1 MFYLYFDV
9 QIARHELGHSLGM
22 GHTYTHAYPP
32 GWDCGPS
39 GAIMSGNDR
48 TEWNPCGKMDF
59 KRMYTQYSA
68 NWCLPSKQIVQ
79 NVVKRQERESR
90 KGKCSNLSTPVK
102 CQLKFM
108 FSKKATKIDE
118 IFIVDLT
125 LCSKCQIDG
134 EDFVNFYGLLRK
146 HEL

>member
-79 NVVKRQERESR
+79 NVVKRQKRESR
-90 KGKCSNLSTPVK
+90 NGILLTKLFCPTVKKHCSTNREKL
-102 CQLKFM
+102 LKFEAEGRE
-108 FSKKATKIDE
+108 FAK
-118 IFIVDLT
+118 
-125 LCSKCQIDG
+125 
-134 EDFVNFYGLLRK
+134 N
-146 HEL
+146 